1 MHPSHRRPYPYFCPG
16 LLAALLLLLAAMPA
30 LAQSASEVVT
40 VRHEWSAQRVSPGQ
54 TTILAVVIDMQ
65 DKWHVNPSRAQL
77 AAIEDNPFDFLIP
90 TELSVGDWPKG
101 LTSGGAVQY
110 PQPHAMTVNFTGEPV
125 ELMVYEKQAVLYL
138 PVKVAD
144 DAPLGEVTF
153 RGTLNYQT
161 CDDKVC
167 LPPASKTLDLT
178 LTINPQAATQQAEPS
193 AMFDG
198 YDPDYQPPQADT
210 GGASGDSAAG
220 DADGAAGTWGTF
232 LGVLLLAFVG
242 GAVLNV
248 MPCVLPVIPIK
259 IMGLVHSAASPRRR
273 VFLGAVMALGVLSFW
288 VVIGLAIALL
298 AGATGISK
306 LFSFWWFNMAIGGL
320 IVFLAVSMCGVFN
333 VQLLPRW
340 VYQFSPSHDS
350 VSGSFGFGVMTAVL
364 ATPCTGPFM
373 GGSAGVVLS
382 SGPWVA
388 LAVFAAIGL
397 GMAIPYLL
405 LTMFPGLVEK
415 LPRTGP
421 ASEVVKQTLGLLM
434 LAAGAFFLGTGVNA
448 LLSDGT
454 AGVYQWYWWLA
465 GALAALAGL
474 WVLIRS
480 LQIAR
485 TTRNRVG
492 FAALGLVMMAASL
505 GFAYDATR
513 PSDIPWVYYTPER
526 FEETLAGGNVVMMD
540 FTADWCIN
548 CKVLERS
555 VLETQPV
562 INAVAASDVVPMKVD
577 LTGDNPAGW
586 QLLNDADRVAIPL
599 LVVYRPD
606 GSIQFISEFYNAQQV
621 VSAIEAARR

>member
-1 MHPSHRRPYPYFCPG
+1 MHLPATRRP
-16 LLAALLLLLAAMPA
+16 LSTALAALLTLLAAATP
-30 LAQSASEVVT
+30 LHAQSAEEVVSI
-40 VRHEWSAQRVSPGQ
+40 RHAWSADAVAPGD
-54 TTILAVVIDMQ
+54 TAVLAVVIEMQ
-65 DKWHVNPSRAQL
+65 DKWHVNPSPAQL
-77 AAIEDNPFDFLIP
+77 AAIEDNPFPFLIP
-90 TELSVGDWPKG
+90 TELKPGDVPEGITAKP
-101 LTSGGAVQY
+101 TQY
-110 PQPHAMTVNFTGEPV
+110 PQPHPIEVNFTGDPV
-125 ELMVYEKQAVLYL
+125 ELMVYEQQAVLYL
-138 PVKVAD
+138 PVQVAP
-144 DAPLGEVTF
+144 DATPGEVTLTASL
-153 RGTLNYQT
+153 RYQT

-167 LPPASKTLDLT
+167 LPPVTKTIEAT
-178 LTINPQAATQQAEPS
+178 LTVDPDAPAS
-193 AMFDG
+193 AGPGELFDG
-198 YDPDYQPPQADT
+198 YDPDASPAEAAPDAVPAASDT
-210 GGASGDSAAG
+210 GAPAT
-220 DADGAAGTWGTF
+220 TWVAF
-232 LGVLLLAFVG
+232 AWVMLLAFIG

-259 IMGLVHSAASPRRR
+259 IMGLVHSAPDPKRR

-288 VVIGLAIALL
+288 LAIGLAIALL

-306 LFSFWWFNMAIGGL
+306 LFSFWWFNLAIGGL

-350 VSGSFGFGVMTAVL
+350 VSGSFGFGIMTAVL

-373 GGSAGVVLS
+373 GGSAGVVLG
-382 SGPWVA
+382 SGPWIA

-405 LTMFPGLVEK
+405 LTLFPGLVEK

-421 ASEVVKQTLGLLM
+421 ASEVVKQVLGLLM

-465 GALAALAGL
+465 GAIAALAGL
-474 WVLIRS
+474 WVIVRALQLSRS
-480 LQIAR
+480 AR
-485 TTRNRVG
+485 GRVG
-492 FAALGLVMMAASL
+492 FAVLGLAMMGASL

-513 PSDIPWVYYTPER
+513 PSDIPWVYYTPDR
-526 FEETLAGGNVVMMD
+526 FEEVKAGGNVVMMD

-548 CKVLERS
+548 CKVLERT

-562 INAVAASDVVPMKVD
+562 IDAVAAGDVVAMKVD

-586 QLLNDADRVAIPL
+586 QLLNDAGRVAIPL
-599 LVVYRPD
+599 LVVYTPD
-606 GSIQFISEFYNAQQV
+606 GERQFTSEFYTAGQV
-621 VSAIEAARR
+621 VKAIDAARR